1 MDQSYSG
8 KHVIIIGAGMAGL
21 AAGHAIAQAG
31 GKVTVLEAR
40 DRIGG
45 RIWTD
50 RSLGAA
56 LDLGAAWIHGPKGN
70 PISALADDIDA
81 PRHLTD
87 WLNMTGHDADGT
99 VIARKAFRK
108 ASASVEKANDRIED
122 NAPRKMTMD
131 VALDKYASKTMR
143 DPLMR
148 SIQAVMTEFDAG
160 AALPQ
165 LSAQPYKGMR
175 EFKGEDVAF
184 PEGYD
189 RILTPLT
196 KGLDIRLSHIA
207 THIDTSGAGVRVET
221 DQGAFTADYVICTL
235 PIGVLQDRKL
245 SFEPPLPKG
254 FDKAIDSIGSGLVN
268 KVALR
273 FRSAFW
279 AKGSGQ
285 YWAGG
290 DGRFPFYFNI
300 DDLNPGTPILVNYPC
315 GAHALTAEE
324 QPDAELIEEMMVP
337 LRRIYGDAAREPI
350 EAKITRWRSDPFAR
364 GSYSFNMPGTRSKH
378 ARKFETVVNDR
389 LAFAGEHTIWRYRA
403 TVHGAYMSGL
413 RAAKALV
420 A

>member
-1 MDQSYSG
+1 MDHAYG
-8 KHVIIIGAGMAGL
+8 GRHVIVIGAGISGL
-21 AAGHAIAQAG
+21 AAGHAAAEAG
-31 GKVTVLEAR
+31 AKVTVLEAR

-50 RSLGAA
+50 RSMGAP

-70 PISALADDIDA
+70 PITALADQVDA
-81 PRHLTD
+81 QRHLTD
-87 WLNMTGHDADGT
+87 WWNMTGHDADGG
-99 VIARKAFRK
+99 VITRKMLRK
-108 ASASVEKANDRIED
+108 ASGRVEKANDRIED
-122 NAPRKMTMD
+122 KAPRDMTMD
-131 VALDKYASKTMR
+131 AALEKYAAKTMR

-160 AALPQ
+160 AALHE

-184 PEGYD
+184 PQGYD
-189 RILTPLT
+189 AILAALVP
-196 KGLDIRLSHIA
+196 GLDIRLGHVA
-207 THIDTSGAGVRVET
+207 THIDTTGPGARVET
-221 DQGAFTADYVICTL
+221 DQGAFDADYVICTL
-235 PIGVLQDRKL
+235 PIGVLQDGGLRFTPALPEKL
-245 SFEPPLPKG
+245 QA
-254 FDKAIDSIGSGLVN
+254 AIGAIGSGLVN

-273 FRSAFW
+273 FESAFW

-290 DGRFPFYFNI
+290 DGLWPFYFNNT
-300 DDLNPGTPILVNYPC
+300 DLNPAAPILVNYPC
-315 GAHALTAEE
+315 GAHALAAEQQSDE
-324 QPDAELIEEMMVP
+324 TLVDEMMTP
-337 LRRIYGDAAREPI
+337 LRRIYGDRVQEPVQ
-350 EAKITRWRSDPFAR
+350 AVITRWRSDPFAR
-364 GSYSFNMPGTRSKH
+364 GSYSFCTPGTRSKH
-378 ARKFETVVNDR
+378 LRAFEDVQNGR